1 MKNFAGIKNSRIF
14 AMSLTTRGMRTR
26 NILTGIFY
34 TLLIYGFVTPCGRL
48 MAPLPRVGEGQ
59 WEVRNHSLFSAQSI
73 NSFNMSELH
82 EKNLQG
88 VNNSNPSAKPEPESL
103 KKLIRE
109 LEKRVSELQ
118 RGNDYMRFYI
128 ARNHPSGFSL
138 FEKEHPIDSQ
148 DWGKLCEIE
157 NKLKNLNL

>member
-1 MKNFAGIKNSRIF
+1 MTKENKD
-14 AMSLTTRGMRTR
+14 LK
-26 NILTGIFY
+26 
-34 TLLIYGFVTPCGRL
+34 
-48 MAPLPRVGEGQ
+48 
-59 WEVRNHSLFSAQSI
+59 SAQ
-73 NSFNMSELH
+73 
-82 EKNLQG
+82 G
-88 VNNSNPSAKPEPESL
+88 ASASQKSL

-118 RGNDYMRFYI
+118 KGNDYMRFYI

-138 FEKEHPIDSQ
+138 FEKEHPVDSQ